1 MRQALELAL
10 EALQFALHVG
20 FPESSE
26 SQIKKGEKA
35 YQQHRAAITA
45 IKEALAQPE
54 QPKVRTGD
62 CLLVGVCASE
72 GHKIQV
78 KQEPWRESAS
88 DYERGVIDGR
98 QMQAQSSVDK
108 AVNRMAQPKQEPVG
122 KLQEPTAE
130 RAWFTIA
137 ELNAWADKKLAENPN
152 WVMPT
157 EEPERK
163 EALAQEQDNAYIYAS
178 NLAKTIWQKHYMK
191 ESPKFALLDTTEGVL
206 TQINNMTC
214 GLVREKPAQPEQ
226 EPVALQYPQKD
237 IDWQQEQQI
246 KAQAS
251 TPPQRTW
258 VGLTDDDE
266 IPWDGVD
273 AKSFAQAI
281 EAKLKEKNT

>member
-1 MRQALELAL
+1 MTPQERKVIELAL

-108 AVNRMAQPKQEPVG
+108 AVNRMAQP
-122 KLQEPTAE
+122 
-130 RAWFTIA
+130 
-137 ELNAWADKKLAENPN
+137 
-152 WVMPT
+152 
-157 EEPERK
+157 
-163 EALAQEQDNAYIYAS
+163 
-178 NLAKTIWQKHYMK
+178 
-191 ESPKFALLDTTEGVL
+191 
-206 TQINNMTC
+206 
-214 GLVREKPAQPEQ
+214 EQ
-226 EPVALQYPQKD
+226 EPVAYLCENAVGHKYFRWKKPS
-237 IDWQQEQQI
+237 
-246 KAQAS
+246 S
-251 TPPQRTW
+251 TYKPIALYTIPPPCPTCEALART
-258 VGLTDDDE
+258 VMMDQTGR
-266 IPWDGVD
+266 D
-273 AKSFAQAI
+273 A
-281 EAKLKEKNT
+281 